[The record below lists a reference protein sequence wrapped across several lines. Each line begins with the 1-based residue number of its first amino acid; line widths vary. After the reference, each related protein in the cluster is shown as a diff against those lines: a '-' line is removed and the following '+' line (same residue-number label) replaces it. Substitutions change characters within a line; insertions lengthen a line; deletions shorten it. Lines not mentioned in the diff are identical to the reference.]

1 MLVAVLSKIQEEKQT
16 ALDFVDENR
25 QWLSDFHTEI
35 WNLAEPAFREYR
47 SAAAYVKLLRD
58 DGWTVEEGSGEMPT
72 AFCAV
77 WGKGKPVIGG
87 FAEYDAVPGM
97 SQAPVPYRKPRDENL
112 HPYAAGHTDPHSG
125 LGTGALF
132 GFLSAKRAME
142 KHKLKGTLKLF
153 GEPAEKVC
161 GSKPVHA
168 AKGYFDD
175 FDSSIPYHPSGF
187 NTVRYEINAAS
198 YWNTLYT
205 FETLHPEN
213 WFRPKDV
220 PFNIL
225 GHAGG
230 RIPASLDAVC
240 LMYTATKYVED
251 SMLPYTAY
259 WTLNEYI
266 MVGGQATSDNLP
278 PKIAQ
283 IQYAHRAPLLEMQE
297 QISNVLD
304 NTAKGVAQITG
315 TRVTKRII
323 ARTRVGLSNKKL
335 SEVLYRNLQT
345 AGPPVFGEE
354 AREFC
359 RKIQENLG
367 FEPMEEP
374 LTEACQTIAPIDYT
388 DKDIRYKFPAWVTNQ
403 GSDDY
408 VDYQWTAP
416 STRLNTANA
425 VLRNPNPNKP
435 LPQWTR
441 LAMNG
446 YSPCIDPGIVTAA
459 KTIGITIV
467 DLLTHPGELAQA
479 KEEFDERTGGGV
491 GGSKWVA
498 PLLPKD
504 FYPPIDLPWPEYVTT
519 QRGFEW
525 SLTKPGPE
533 KEYKV
538 LYEGV

>member
-1 MLVAVLSKIQEEKQT
+1 MSKIQKEKQT
-16 ALDFVDENR
+16 ALDYLDQNKE
-25 QWLSDFHTEI
+25 WLSDFHMEI
-35 WNLAEPAFREYR
+35 WNYAEPAFREYK
-47 SAAAYVKLLRD
+47 SAAAYVKLLRE

-77 WGKGKPVIGG
+77 WGEGKPVIGG
-87 FAEYDAVPGM
+87 FAEYDAVPGT
-97 SQAPVPYRKPRDENL
+97 SQANVPYQKPRDDNL
-112 HPYAAGHTDPHSG
+112 HPYAAGHTDPHSA

-132 GFLSAKRAME
+132 GFLAAKHAME
-142 KHKLKGTLKLF
+142 KYGLKGTLKLF

-168 AKGYFDD
+168 AKGYFDG
-175 FDSSIPYHPSGF
+175 FNASLPYHPSGY

-205 FETLHPEN
+205 FEAVNPEK
-213 WFRPKDV
+213 WFRPKNI
-220 PFNIL
+220 PFKML

-230 RIPASLDAVC
+230 RMPAALDAVC

-251 SMLPYTAY
+251 AMLPYTAY

-278 PKIAQ
+278 PRIAQ
-283 IQYAHRAPLLEMQE
+283 IQYAHRAPILDMQE

-323 ARTRVGLSNKKL
+323 ARTRTGLSNKKL
-335 SEVLYRNLQT
+335 SEILYRNLQLV
-345 AGPPVFGEE
+345 GPPVFDEE
-354 AREFC
+354 AREFG
-359 RKIQENLG
+359 RKLQENLG
-367 FEPMEEP
+367 FEPMEDP
-374 LTEACQTIAPIDYT
+374 FTEACQTIAPIDYH
-388 DKDIRYKFPAWVTNQ
+388 DKDIKYQFPEWITHQ

-425 VLRNPNPNKP
+425 GLRNPNPDQP
-435 LPQWTR
+435 LPMWAR
-441 LAMNG
+441 FAMNG
-446 YSPCIDPGIVTAA
+446 YSACIDPGIITAS
-459 KTIGITIV
+459 KTLGSTIV
-467 DLLTHPGELAQA
+467 DILLNPSELAQA
-479 KEEFDERTGGGV
+479 QKEYEERTGGGI
-491 GGSKWVA
+491 GGNKWVA
-498 PLLPKD
+498 PLLSKD

-519 QRGFEW
+519 QRGYEW
-525 SLTKPGPE
+525 SLTKPGPD

-538 LYEGV
+538 LHEGM

>member
-1 MLVAVLSKIQEEKQT
+1 LSKIQTEKKT
-16 ALDFVDENR
+16 ALNYVEENVQR
-25 QWLSDFHTEI
+25 LSDFHMEI
-35 WNLAEPAFREYR
+35 WRYAEPAFREYK

-58 DGWTVEEGSGEMPT
+58 DGWKVEEGSGEMPT
-72 AFCAV
+72 AFCAI
-77 WGKGKPVIGG
+77 WGEGKPVVGG
-87 FAEYDAVPGM
+87 FAEYDAVPDC
-97 SQAPVPYRKPRDENL
+97 SQAPVPYNKPRDESL

-125 LGTGALF
+125 LGIGALF
-132 GFLSAKRAME
+132 GFLAAKHAME
-142 KHKLKGTLKLF
+142 SHGLKGTLKFF

-175 FDSSIPYHPSGF
+175 FDASIPYHPSGI
-187 NTVRYEINAAS
+187 NTVRYEINAGS

-205 FETLHPEN
+205 FETVHPEN

-220 PFNIL
+220 PFRIL

-251 SMLPYTAY
+251 AMLPYTAY

-266 MVGGQATSDNLP
+266 MVGGQCTSDNLP
-278 PKIAQ
+278 PRIAQ
-283 IQYAHRAPLLEMQE
+283 IQYAHRAPLLEMQK
-297 QISNVLD
+297 QIERVLD

-323 ARTRVGLSNKKL
+323 ARTRTGLSNMKL
-335 SEVLYRNLQT
+335 SEILYRNLELV
-345 AGPPVFGEE
+345 GPPRFSEE
-354 AREFC
+354 AREFG
-359 RKIQENLG
+359 RKLQENLG
-367 FEPMEEP
+367 FKRMEDP
-374 LTEACQTIAPIDYT
+374 FTEDCQSIQPIDYT
-388 DKDIRYKFPAWVTNQ
+388 DNDIRYMFPQWVTHQ

-425 VLRNPNPNKP
+425 VLINPNPNKP
-435 LPQWTR
+435 LPAWTQYA
-441 LAMNG
+441 LNG
-446 YSPCIDPGIVTAA
+446 YSPCVDPGIATAS
-459 KTIGITIV
+459 KIIGITII
-467 DLLTHPGELAQA
+467 DLLTHPAELAEA
-479 KEEFDERTGGGV
+479 KREFEERTGGGV
-491 GGSKWVA
+491 GGTKWVP

-504 FYPPIDLPWPEYVTT
+504 FFPPIDLPWPEYVTT

-533 KEYKV
+533 KEYKI
-538 LYEGV
+538 LYEGM

>member
-1 MLVAVLSKIQEEKQT
+1 LSKIQKEKQT
-16 ALDFVDENR
+16 VLKYVEGNK
-25 QWLSDFHTEI
+25 QWLSDFHMEI
-35 WNLAEPAFREYR
+35 WYYAEPAFREYK
-47 SAAAYVKLLRD
+47 SSKAYVRLLEE
-58 DGWTVEEGSGEMPT
+58 DGWEVEEGSGDMPT
-72 AFCAV
+72 AFCAK

-87 FAEYDAVPGM
+87 FAEYDAVPGNN
-97 SQAPVPYRKPRDENL
+97 QANVPYRKLRDEKL
-112 HPYAAGHTDPHSG
+112 HPWAAGHTDPHSA

-132 GFLSAKRAME
+132 GFLSAKHAME
-142 KHKLKGTLKLF
+142 KHDLKGTLKLF

-175 FDSSIPYHPSGF
+175 FDASLPYHPSSVNG
-187 NTVRYEINAAS
+187 VRYNINAGS

-205 FETLHPEN
+205 FETPSPEN
-213 WFRPKDV
+213 WFRPKNV
-220 PFNIL
+220 PFRIL

-230 RIPASLDAVC
+230 RIPAALDAVC

-278 PKIAQ
+278 PRISQ
-283 IQYAHRAPLLEMQE
+283 IQYAHRAPLLEMQK
-297 QISNVLD
+297 QIEKVLD
-304 NTAKGVAQITG
+304 NTAKGVAKITG

-323 ARTRVGLSNKKL
+323 ARTRCGLSNKKL
-335 SEVLYRNLQT
+335 SEILYKNLLIV
-345 AGPPVFGEE
+345 GPTKFSDK
-354 AREFC
+354 AREFG
-359 RKIQENLG
+359 RKLQENLG
-367 FEPMEEP
+367 FEPMDDP
-374 LTEACQTIAPIDYT
+374 FTQDCQKIASIGAQD
-388 DKDIRYKFPAWVTNQ
+388 DEIRYTFPQWVETQ

-425 VLRNPNPNKP
+425 VLQNPDPNKP
-435 LPQWTR
+435 LPPWTR
-441 LAMNG
+441 LALNG
-446 YSPCIDPGIVTAA
+446 YSPCIDPGIITSS
-459 KTIGITIV
+459 KTLGITII
-467 DLLTHPGELAQA
+467 DLIQNPVELAKA
-479 KEEFDERTGGGV
+479 KEEFIERTGGGI
-491 GGSKWVA
+491 GGTKWVA
-498 PLLPKD
+498 PLLHKD
-504 FYPPIDLPWPEYVTT
+504 FYPPIDLPWPEYVST

-538 LYEGV
+538 LQDSI

>member
-1 MLVAVLSKIQEEKQT
+1 LLVAVLSKIQKEKQT

-25 QWLSDFHTEI
+25 QWLSDFHMEI

-132 GFLSAKRAME
+132 GFLSAKHAME
-142 KHKLKGTLKLF
+142 KHRLKGSLKLF

-175 FDSSIPYHPSGF
+175 FDASIPYHPSGF

-345 AGPPVFGEE
+345 VGPPVFGEE
-354 AREFC
+354 AREFA

-388 DKDIRYKFPAWVTNQ
+388 DKDIRYKFPAWVTTQ

-425 VLRNPNPNKP
+425 GLRNPDPNKP

-467 DLLTHPGELAQA
+467 DLITHPGELAQA
-479 KEEFDERTGGGV
+479 KKEFDERTGGGV

-538 LYEGV
+538 LHEGV

>member
-1 MLVAVLSKIQEEKQT
+1 LSSLSKEKQV
-16 ALDFVDENR
+16 AIDFVNTNR
-25 QWLSDFHTEI
+25 KWISNFHQEI
-35 WNLAEPAFREYR
+35 WHYAEPAFREYR
-47 SAAAYVKLLRD
+47 SAKAYVKLLQEE
-58 DGWTVEEGSGEMPT
+58 GFEVEEGSGEMPT
-72 AFCAV
+72 AFCAI
-77 WGKGKPVIGG
+77 WGSGKPVIGG
-87 FAEYDAVPGM
+87 FAEYDAVPGC
-97 SQAPVPYRKPRDENL
+97 SQASVPYRKPRDENL
-112 HPYAAGHTDPHSG
+112 HPWAAGHTDPHSG

-132 GFLSAKRAME
+132 GFLAAKRSME
-142 KHKLKGTLKLF
+142 EHSLNGTLKFF

-175 FDSSIPYHPSGF
+175 FDASLPYHPSG
-187 NTVRYEINAAS
+187 INAVRKEIQGGS

-205 FETLHPEN
+205 FETPHPER
-213 WFRPKDV
+213 WYRPKDV
-220 PFNIL
+220 PFRIA

-230 RIPASLDAVC
+230 RIPAALDAVC

-251 SMLPYTAY
+251 AMLPYTAT

-278 PKIAQ
+278 PRIAQ

-297 QISNVLD
+297 QISRVLD

-315 TRVTKRII
+315 TRVTKRIV
-323 ARTRVGLSNKKL
+323 ARTRCGLANVTL
-335 SEVLYRNLQT
+335 SEILYRNLKLV
-345 AGPPVFGEE
+345 GPPRFSEE
-354 AREFC
+354 AREFA

-367 FEPMEEP
+367 YEPMDEP
-374 LTEACQTIAPIDYT
+374 LTEACQVIAPLDAPDQRI
-388 DKDIRYKFPAWVTNQ
+388 KREFPSWVETQ

-416 STRLNTANA
+416 STRLYTANA
-425 VLRNPNPNKP
+425 VLRSPDAEVV
-435 LPQWTR
+435 LPAWTR
-441 LAMNG
+441 YAMNS
-446 YSPCIDPGIVTAA
+446 YPACVDPGILTAA
-459 KTIGITIV
+459 KTLGATII
-467 DLLTHPGELAQA
+467 DLITHPDELGTA
-479 KEEFDERTGGGV
+479 KKEFIERTGGGI

-525 SLTKPGPE
+525 SLTKPGPD

-538 LYEGV
+538 LHEGI